1 MPTSRARTW
10 RALLL
15 GLTLA
20 VGTAGCGG
28 AGEPSGAPEAPA
40 PTVTVLPTPPDSRT
54 HPPAPATPTPTEPAP
69 APTPGPTPTTVPT
82 TPAAPPPPAP
92 PPPVPPPPAPPS
104 CVLPRAVVGVD
115 WERIPTTAK
124 VVALTFD
131 GGSSDAGVASI
142 LATLRAEGV
151 PATFFVT
158 GDFARRYPSR
168 VAAMSAAGHRMGN
181 HSDHHDHY
189 PALTNAQIAADLA
202 AAEAA
207 ITATGARAACPLFR
221 FPFGDRTTAD
231 VAAVNDAGYVP
242 VRWTVDSLGWTG
254 TERMTVQAVV
264 DRVLGAATPGA
275 IVLLHV
281 GANPDDGT
289 TFDADALPAIIA
301 GFRARGYSFVTL
313 DRLLG

>member
-1 MPTSRARTW
+1 
-10 RALLL
+10 
-15 GLTLA
+15 
-20 VGTAGCGG
+20 V
-28 AGEPSGAPEAPA
+28 APA
-40 PTVTVLPTPPDSRT
+40 ALR
-54 HPPAPATPTPTEPAP
+54 
-69 APTPGPTPTTVPT
+69 
-82 TPAAPPPPAP
+82 
-92 PPPVPPPPAPPS
+92 
-104 CVLPRAVVGVD
+104 GVD

-131 GGSSDAGVASI
+131 GGSSDAGAAGI

-158 GDFARRYPSR
+158 GDFARRYPSQ
-168 VAAMSAAGHRMGN
+168 VAAFSAAGHRLGN

-189 PALTNAQIAADLA
+189 PLLTNAQIAADLA

-207 ITATGARAACPLFR
+207 IVATGARPACPLFR
-221 FPFGDRTTAD
+221 FPYGDRTSAD
-231 VAAVNDAGYVP
+231 IAAVNDAGYVP

-264 DRVLGAATPGA
+264 DRVLAAATPGA
-275 IVLLHV
+275 IVLMHV

-301 GFRARGYSFVTL
+301 GFRDRGYSFVTL

>member
-1 MPTSRARTW
+1 M
-10 RALLL
+10 LL

-20 VGTAGCGG
+20 VGASGCGG
-28 AGEPSGAPEAPA
+28 AGEPSGAPTAPAPAVTVTPGPDATRSHPPEPATPSPAPSPSASAAPA
-40 PTVTVLPTPPDSRT
+40 PTTPPS
-54 HPPAPATPTPTEPAP
+54 
-69 APTPGPTPTTVPT
+69 PTPTTPPT
-82 TPAAPPPPAP
+82 TPGPPPPP
-92 PPPVPPPPAPPS
+92 PPSACTAPAA
-104 CVLPRAVVGVD
+104 LRGVD
-115 WERIPTTAK
+115 WERIPTTSK

-142 LATLRAEGV
+142 LATLRVEGV

-158 GDFARRYPSR
+158 GDFARRYPAQ

-189 PALTNAQIAADLA
+189 PELTNAEIAADLA

-254 TERMTVQAVV
+254 TSRMTVQAVV
-264 DRVLGAATPGA
+264 DRVLDAATPGA

-281 GANPDDGT
+281 GAHPDDGT

>member
-1 MPTSRARTW
+1 M
-10 RALLL
+10 
-15 GLTLA
+15 
-20 VGTAGCGG
+20 
-28 AGEPSGAPEAPA
+28 
-40 PTVTVLPTPPDSRT
+40 
-54 HPPAPATPTPTEPAP
+54 
-69 APTPGPTPTTVPT
+69 
-82 TPAAPPPPAP
+82 PAA
-92 PPPVPPPPAPPS
+92 
-104 CVLPRAVVGVD
+104 LRGMD
-115 WERIPTTAK
+115 WERIPTTRA

-158 GDFARRYPSR
+158 GDFARRYPSQ

-181 HSDHHDHY
+181 HSDAHDHY
-189 PALTNAQIAADLA
+189 PLLTNAQIAADLA
-202 AAEAA
+202 AAEGA
-207 ITATGARAACPLFR
+207 IRTAGGRAACPLFR
-221 FPFGDRTTAD
+221 FPYGDRTAAD

-254 TERMTVQAVV
+254 TSRMTVQRVV
-264 DRVLGAATPGA
+264 DRVLAAATPGA
-275 IVLLHV
+275 VVLLHV

-301 GFRARGYSFVTL
+301 GLRERGYSFVTL